1 MIEQL
6 FNSVLPS
13 IEHFHLL
20 GYWVAFFAA
29 FLETALVVGLLLPG
43 STLLL
48 LLGALSATGHLDFAG
63 VLWFAV
69 AGAILGDN
77 LNFWLGNRY
86 GRTWIRDGVWLLKPE
101 HFEQARRF
109 FDVHGAKSVFL
120 GRFIPSIKEIA
131 PFVAGTLGMRRY
143 TFFFWNVLG
152 AIGWGLQWIGGGY
165 LFGQS
170 LTLAEAWMSRLGM
183 ALLAL
188 LLLWLLLWLLKR
200 AVLRHGPAI
209 LRLIVSL
216 SRSIA
221 RAVRGNP
228 YVARFVRRHPR
239 LIQFLANRVDRSH
252 FHGLPLTLLVLAF
265 GYVLALFAGIVE
277 DVVSADSVVAFDHTV
292 AQLIAKFRAPE
303 LIPPFI
309 WITALG
315 RASVVAL
322 LLAAACAI
330 LWLLRRPW
338 LTVPLLVS
346 SLGASAFTWLG
357 KFAFHRPRPSESVLL
372 ETSYSFPSGHATIAV
387 AFYGFVGYVLARSAS
402 RWTTRVNLSFLAGVL
417 ILLIGLSR
425 ILLGVHYL
433 SDVWAGYLVGA
444 LWLIVAISLSEWLTA
459 KGRVLWQVPV
469 VPRCYWAAA
478 ELGAVALAGY
488 VVLTLGWHP
497 SRQPPVPAQIVEL
510 NQPITDF
517 LLERHLAYTETLL
530 GETDQPLGLALVA
543 RDTDALLHSLKAA
556 GWLRADRIDLHNM
569 TRLFRQGMD
578 YTTAPLAPAF
588 WNGQINDLALERPV
602 DRAGAKSVAT
612 LRLWR
617 TPYRIGKGTLFVG
630 IAREYVS
637 IRWGLFHQISPD
649 VDAATDFLVQS
660 LKQTGQVHWS
670 CRVALVK
677 PMIGRYLLGG
687 AFFTR
692 GDLSLIDLIYGTE
705 HLSACAGRS
714 VAP

>member
-13 IEHFHLL
+13 IEHFQLL

-48 LLGALSATGHLDFAG
+48 LLGALSAAGHLDFAG

-77 LNFWLGNRY
+77 LNFWLGGRY
-86 GRTWIRDGVWLLKPE
+86 GRAWTRDGVWLLKPE

-109 FDVHGAKSVFL
+109 FDAHGAKSVFL

-152 AIGWGLQWIGGGY
+152 GIGWGLQWIGGGY

-183 ALLAL
+183 ALFAL

-209 LRLIVSL
+209 LRLTVSL

-221 RAVRGNP
+221 RAIRSNP

-239 LIQFLANRVDRSH
+239 LIRFLTNRVDRSH

-265 GYVLALFAGIVE
+265 GYLLALFAGIVE
-277 DVVSADSVVAFDHTV
+277 DVVTADSVVALDHAV
-292 AQLIAKFRAPE
+292 AQLVAKFRAPE
-303 LIPPFI
+303 LIPPLI

-315 RASVVAL
+315 RGSVIAL
-322 LLAAACAI
+322 LLAVAWAI

-357 KFAFHRPRPSESVLL
+357 KFAFHRPRPGESVLL
-372 ETSYSFPSGHATIAV
+372 ETTYSFPSGHATIAV
-387 AFYGFVGYVLARSAS
+387 AFYGFVGYVLAHSAR
-402 RWTTRVNLSFLAGVL
+402 RWTTKVNLSFLAGVL

-425 ILLGVHYL
+425 ILLGAHYL

-444 LWLIVAISLSEWLTA
+444 LWLILAISLSEWLTV
-459 KGRVLWQVPV
+459 KGKLVWQAPV
-469 VPRCYWAAA
+469 EPRRYWVAAGLSA
-478 ELGAVALAGY
+478 IALAGY
-488 VVLTLGWHP
+488 AVLPLDWQP
-497 SRQPPVPAQIVEL
+497 PRQPAAPAQTVEL
-510 NQPITDF
+510 DRPITDF
-517 LLERHLAYTETLL
+517 LLRRHLAYTETLL
-530 GETDQPLGLALVA
+530 GEAGQPLGLALVA
-543 RDTDALLHSLKAA
+543 RDTDTLLSSLKAA
-556 GWLRADRIDLHNM
+556 GWLKVDRIDLHNM
-569 TRLFRQGMD
+569 TRLARRGLD

-588 WNGQINDLALERPV
+588 WNGQINDFALETPIHGT
-602 DRAGAKSVAT
+602 GAKSVAT
-612 LRLWR
+612 LRLWP
-617 TPYRIGKGTLFVG
+617 TPYRIGKDMLFVG
-630 IAREYVS
+630 IAREYVG
-637 IRWGLFHQISPD
+637 IRWGLLHQISPD
-649 VDAATDFLVQS
+649 VDAATAFLVQS
-660 LKQTGQVHWS
+660 LKQTGQVRDS
-670 CRVALVK
+670 CRTPFVR
-677 PMIGRYLLGG
+677 PMIGRYLLGS
-687 AFFTR
+687 AFFTH
-692 GDLSLIDLIYGTE
+692 GDLSLIDFTQSTE
-705 HLSACAGRS
+705 RALVCVRQGAS
-714 VAP
+714 P